1 MALYRVN
8 YEILTEARTD
18 SFLGSSNTNL
28 NNLYTT
34 VQASGPSQAR
44 DMVEAQNGGWS
55 RCRVINVREA

>member
-1 MALYRVN
+1 MSLYRVN

-28 NNLYTT
+28 NNLWTT
-34 VQASGPSQAR
+34 VHAQHPGQAR

-55 RCRVINVREA
+55 RCRIITVHEA